1 MIKQQCYSISVAQVS
16 VDTQQGGVVQ
26 DIATVIHISPS
37 HNQQSAHLQKE
48 KRKVTAELWWEIH
61 SCVCEYALLPWYW
74 GCRGCAVTQEQGSG
88 SVCCMTA
95 TALAEL
101 RRKPLASYSG
111 PGWGEQMR
119 QKPTVRHKTVASH
132 WFVICKKNLLV
143 WFPAPCICVC
153 LTLCVRA
160 RLVDVRLQDVMPELQ
175 CLLSGQLSCLSAE
188 PEGQESVATPGNRD
202 TQLSE
207 KHLSLF
213 SSLSICHS
221 CPLALWLYLGSQRNR
236 SSWPSSLH
244 MSHSLKEVWF
254 SIRLPSLRRKRN
266 EESCSRRCENSAHSS
281 EPPARVPAF
290 TTSNS
295 CALTVLYPLLA
306 TISMLALTEAQL
318 SLKGTS
324 GSLMIFVHKK
334 ISW

>member
-1 MIKQQCYSISVAQVS
+1 
-16 VDTQQGGVVQ
+16 
-26 DIATVIHISPS
+26 
-37 HNQQSAHLQKE
+37 
-48 KRKVTAELWWEIH
+48 
-61 SCVCEYALLPWYW
+61 
-74 GCRGCAVTQEQGSG
+74 
-88 SVCCMTA
+88 MTA

-111 PGWGEQMR
+111 PGWGEQMW

-132 WFVICKKNLLV
+132 WFVICKIISWCGFQPLV
-143 WFPAPCICVC
+143 SVYAC
-153 LTLCVRA
+153 LTLCARA

-202 TQLSE
+202 TAQWETSVFFSL
-207 KHLSLF
+207 HLSLMP
-213 SSLSICHS
+213 SG
-221 CPLALWLYLGSQRNR
+221 WLYLGSQRNR

-254 SIRLPSLRRKRN
+254 SIRLPSLRRNRN

-295 CALTVLYPLLA
+295 CASTVLYPLLA
-306 TISMLALTEAQL
+306 TISMLALTEAHQEVWWYLFIKNILTASLISQDGSYKVTQL
-318 SLKGTS
+318 YTQSMHFKSLLRGLKSIRNIKYGYMRCS
-324 GSLMIFVHKK
+324 VSNIMV
-334 ISW
+334 